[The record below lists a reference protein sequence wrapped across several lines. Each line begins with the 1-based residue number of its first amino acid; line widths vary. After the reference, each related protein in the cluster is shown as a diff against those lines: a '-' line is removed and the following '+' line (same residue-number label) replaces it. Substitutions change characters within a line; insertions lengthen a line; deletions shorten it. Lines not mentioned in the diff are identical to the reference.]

1 MMRRLVLTGG
11 GILIALGLVGVL
23 DALGLIHVSI
33 CGLLWAFLLIAA
45 GVWIIWGAYA
55 KVPSAEIQDV
65 TIPLEG
71 ATRARI
77 RVLHGAGRLRVKGG
91 AGPGEAAKG
100 SFAGGL
106 EYSVNKEG
114 DSLNVEMRVAGQGLA
129 AGLLPWRWPKTRG
142 AEWNLELNEEIPLTL
157 EFEGGASE
165 NLLDLTDLNVQELHV
180 ETGASST
187 KLSLPARAGHTKAH
201 VAYAAGAAEIRVP
214 SDVAA
219 RIRVDSALAEAKVDR
234 VRFPRVDRR
243 LYESPDY
250 ETANNKVD
258 LDVDANLG
266 SLDVR

>member
-1 MMRRLVLTGG
+1 MGRRKKMMRRLVLTGG
-11 GILIALGLVGVL
+11 GILVALGLVGVL
-23 DALGLIHVSI
+23 DALGLIHVSV

-45 GVWIIWGAYA
+45 GVWIIWGSYA
-55 KVPSAEIQDV
+55 KVPSAEVQDI

-77 RVLHGAGRLRVKGG
+77 RVMHGAGRLRVKGG

-106 EYSVNKEG
+106 EYDVKEEG
-114 DSLNVEMRVAGQGLA
+114 DLLSVEMRVAGPGLA
-129 AGLLPWRWPKTRG
+129 AGLLPWRWPKSRG
-142 AEWNLELNEEIPLTL
+142 AEWSLELNEEIPLTL

-165 NLLDLTDLNVQELHV
+165 NLLDLTDLNVHELQV

-219 RIRVDSALAEAKVDR
+219 RIRNGGQQGRSQDRCQPWFSRRALALESG
-234 VRFPRVDRR
+234 RR
-243 LYESPDY
+243 QRQS
-250 ETANNKVD
+250 A
-258 LDVDANLG
+258 AG
-266 SLDVR
+266 RR